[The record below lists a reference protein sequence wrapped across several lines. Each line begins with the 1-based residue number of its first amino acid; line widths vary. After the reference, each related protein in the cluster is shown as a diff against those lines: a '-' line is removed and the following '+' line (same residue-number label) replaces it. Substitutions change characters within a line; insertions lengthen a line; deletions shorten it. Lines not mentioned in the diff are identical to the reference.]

1 MCLLTKLKQ
10 KKSDARKTTTANSSK
25 KIKLVKV
32 RLKKKFVVIFKG
44 KIRIIIGMKRS
55 IEIDDKSK
63 RNPKYKILTNS

>member
-32 RLKKKFVVIFKG
+32 RLKKKICSYFQRKNQ
-44 KIRIIIGMKRS
+44 
-55 IEIDDKSK
+55 DNY
-63 RNPKYKILTNS
+63 RNEEKYRDR